1 MEPLRTLVFAG
12 LRKDKGT
19 FVGLSLL
26 LFLAAFALTL
36 TTSLFADL
44 SAREEAL
51 LDEAEA
57 GDVFANDLIA
67 NLTDEDVREIERFP
81 KLPR

>member
-19 FVGLSLL
+19 FVGLALL

-67 NLTDEDVREIERFP
+67 NLTDEDVREI
-81 KLPR
+81 

>member
-1 MEPLRTLVFAG
+1 MEPLRTLVLAG

-19 FVGLSLL
+19 FVGLALL

-44 SAREEAL
+44 SNREEAL
-51 LDEAEA
+51 LDQ
-57 GDVFANDLIA
+57 IA
-67 NLTDEDVREIERFP
+67 ADRKSTRLNSSHPPESRMP
-81 KLPR
+81 SSA